1 MLGHVVSHELG
12 SIWLYHVSI
21 IHMSPGDLDCHVPP
35 GTNPK
40 EAVHLQILND
50 PGLSEIHPSH
60 TTRSSEVHKVHQV
73 VRCVQQWQ
81 QLDLLLFFGG
91 RTFKKNLAPEGV
103 RASLQTPASMCLEEN
118 SP

>member
-50 PGLSEIHPSH
+50 PGLSENSP
-60 TTRSSEVHKVHQV
+60 VPYDQV
-73 VRCVQQWQ
+73 VRSSQSSP
-81 QLDLLLFFGG
+81 G
-91 RTFKKNLAPEGV
+91 R
-103 RASLQTPASMCLEEN
+103 SMC
-118 SP
+118 PAMATT